1 MDRVFAAV
9 NPLNGTALVAVAE
22 QTAPVT
28 APIQEDA
35 DVAAPPSPWRQRRWW
50 LLLGALCLLS
60 SSAAVTAGLL
70 WRGWMQARDELQH
83 QRQLQL
89 LERLKPASEPTP
101 APAAMPPLRVEIPP
115 VIPPAAKLDPAGE
128 LPGSTAASGAVVP
141 ELLGV
146 VKVPGRSGSAIFTT
160 GGNSL
165 STGVGEPIGSSGW
178 ILEQVQA
185 DRVVI
190 RQGNDTLQL
199 SLGR

>member
-1 MDRVFAAV
+1 
-9 NPLNGTALVAVAE
+9 
-22 QTAPVT
+22 
-28 APIQEDA
+28 
-35 DVAAPPSPWRQRRWW
+35 
-50 LLLGALCLLS
+50 
-60 SSAAVTAGLL
+60 
-70 WRGWMQARDELQH
+70 
-83 QRQLQL
+83 
-89 LERLKPASEPTP
+89 
-101 APAAMPPLRVEIPP
+101 MPPLRVDTPP
-115 VIPPAAKLDPAGE
+115 VIPPAAPPDPAAE
-128 LPGSTAASGAVVP
+128 LPGSTAASSAVVP

>member
-22 QTAPVT
+22 PTAPAP
-28 APIQEDA
+28 APIQEEA
-35 DVAAPPSPWRQRRWW
+35 EVAAPPPPSPWRQRRWW
-50 LLLGALCLLS
+50 LLLSALCLLS

-89 LERLKPASEPTP
+89 IERLKPASEPAP

-115 VIPPAAKLDPAGE
+115 AATLDPAGE
-128 LPGSTAASGAVVP
+128 LPGAPAASGAVVP

>member
-1 MDRVFAAV
+1 MHQ
-9 NPLNGTALVAVAE
+9 E
-22 QTAPVT
+22 QH
-28 APIQEDA
+28 
-35 DVAAPPSPWRQRRWW
+35 
-50 LLLGALCLLS
+50 LLHPEQKLHSQMLCLYLT
-60 SSAAVTAGLL
+60 SARKPTGH
-70 WRGWMQARDELQH
+70 WSGSYPRDLV
-83 QRQLQL
+83 R
-89 LERLKPASEPTP
+89 
-101 APAAMPPLRVEIPP
+101 
-115 VIPPAAKLDPAGE
+115 
-128 LPGSTAASGAVVP
+128 VP

-178 ILEQVQA
+178 MLEQVQA

>member
-22 QTAPVT
+22 PTAPTT
-28 APIQEDA
+28 APIQEEA
-35 DVAAPPSPWRQRRWW
+35 GVAAPPSPWRQRRWW

-89 LERLKPASEPTP
+89 IERLKPASEPAAAP
-101 APAAMPPLRVEIPP
+101 APMPPLRVEIPP
-115 VIPPAAKLDPAGE
+115 VIPPAARLDPAGE
-128 LPGSTAASGAVVP
+128 LPGSTAASSAVVP

-178 ILEQVQA
+178 ILEKVQA

>member
-1 MDRVFAAV
+1 MSSTAA
-9 NPLNGTALVAVAE
+9 
-22 QTAPVT
+22 
-28 APIQEDA
+28 I
-35 DVAAPPSPWRQRRWW
+35 
-50 LLLGALCLLS
+50 
-60 SSAAVTAGLL
+60 TAGLL

-89 LERLKPASEPTP
+89 IERLKPSAEVAPAP

-115 VIPPAAKLDPAGE
+115 VIPPAASIDPVLE
-128 LPGSTAASGAVVP
+128 LPGSATATSAVVP

-146 VKVPGRSGSAIFTT
+146 VKVPGRSGSAIFST

-185 DRVVI
+185 DQVVI
-190 RQGNDTLQL
+190 RQGSDTLQL